1 MALGTPITISQTPKI
16 TITILQTGNV
26 KIRPSMLTQPATRSI
41 FLRRLRFLTDRTWT
55 SPLPIYVFL
64 ISHPDG
70 HILFDTGL
78 SPHCNDPGYSPW
90 WMPTFGLT
98 SSMSINSNEGVA
110 MQLKNMGI
118 EPKDLMAV
126 VLSHLH
132 HDHAGGLEDLI
143 GVPTYMLEKHWEA
156 FKNHI
161 KATIEGAMPQHWPK
175 NFAPKFLQADGGS
188 VASFEKSYPITSDG
202 KIVAIETPGHV
213 PGHLSVIVWGD
224 NGNGYMLMGD
234 ATYSLEALE
243 KEETDGINADPFKA
257 VETLKKIKE
266 LARQKRIVVLPA
278 HEEDAV
284 RRLREGVLY
293 VPTML

>member
-1 MALGTPITISQTPKI
+1 
-16 TITILQTGNV
+16 
-26 KIRPSMLTQPATRSI
+26 
-41 FLRRLRFLTDRTWT
+41 
-55 SPLPIYVFL
+55 
-64 ISHPDG
+64 
-70 HILFDTGL
+70 
-78 SPHCNDPGYSPW
+78 
-90 WMPTFGLT
+90 MPTFGLT

-110 MQLKNMGI
+110 MQLKKMGI

-143 GVPTYMLEKHWEA
+143 GAPTYMLEKHWQA

-175 NFAPKFLQADGGS
+175 NFAPKFLQVDGGS

-202 KIVAIETPGHV
+202 KVVAVETPGHV
-213 PGHLSVIVWGD
+213 PGHLSMIIWGD

-234 ATYSLEALE
+234 ATYSLAALE
-243 KEETDGINADPFKA
+243 KEETDGINDDPFKA
-257 VETLKKIKE
+257 IETLRKIKE
-266 LARQKRIVVLPA
+266 LARQERIVILPA

-293 VPTML
+293 VPSIL